1 MAGKTEEANWISVMQ
16 RRFVSIWFRQLLA
29 DWQLIRRPELI
40 DVPFVFSAPDHGR
53 MMITAVSSLAAEA
66 GVEAGM
72 RAADAKAICPGL
84 EVLDDKPE
92 RPRNL
97 LRGLGEW
104 CVRYSP
110 IVAIDEFGMDGLL
123 LDVSGCTHLWGGERE
138 YLKEIVS
145 RLKSKGY
152 TVSVAI
158 ADTPGAA
165 WAVSHF
171 CKVTPLIP
179 VGGHPEALLGL
190 VPEALRLENTVL
202 AKLRKLGFYQ
212 IKSFIGMPRS
222 VLRRRFGEGF
232 LLRLAQALGTEDEV
246 LLPLQVPVPF
256 RERLLCLEP
265 IKTRTGIEIAITK
278 MLESLCKRMQAEGK
292 GLRTGVLTGYRI
304 DGKVVQVVIGTS
316 GASHSLSHL
325 FKLFQL
331 KIDQIRPGLGIEL
344 FVLDAPKVDDVQV
357 PQEEM
362 WTTKPGLDDQSVI
375 RLLDRVAGRVGAEV
389 IHRYLPATRYWPERA
404 VLRAGSISEKRA
416 TNWRV
421 EQPRPTE
428 LLKRPDPIEVMALIP
443 DHPPKF
449 FIYKGIRHQVIKAD
463 GPERIERE
471 WWLDVGEHRDY
482 YQVEDDQGARYWLFR
497 SGHYGADQKYQW
509 FIHGF
514 FA

>member
-1 MAGKTEEANWISVMQ
+1 MQ

-29 DWQLIRRPELI
+29 DWQLIRRPELCE
-40 DVPFVFSAPDHGR
+40 VPFVFAAPDHGR
-53 MMITAVSSLAAEA
+53 MMITAVSPLAAEF
-66 GVEAGM
+66 GVEPGM

-84 EVLDDKPE
+84 EVLDDKPS

-110 IVAIDEFGMDGLL
+110 IVAIDEFDMDGLL
-123 LDVSGCTHLWGGERE
+123 LDISGCAHLWGGERE

-152 TVSVAI
+152 TVRVAI

-171 CKVTPLIP
+171 GKITPLIP
-179 VGGHPEALLGL
+179 AGGHREALLSL
-190 VPEALRLENTVL
+190 APEALRLDAVIL

-222 VLRRRFGEGF
+222 VLRRRFGEEF
-232 LLRLAQALGTEDEV
+232 LLRLAQALGTEEEILV
-246 LLPLQVPVPF
+246 PLQVPVPF
-256 RERLLCLEP
+256 QERLSCLEP

-278 MLESLCKRMQAEGK
+278 MLESLCKRMQTEGK

-304 DGKVVQVVIGTS
+304 DGKVVQVAIGTS
-316 GASHSLSHL
+316 GATHNVSHL

-331 KIDQIRPGLGIEL
+331 KIDQIKPALGIEL
-344 FVLDAPKVDDVQV
+344 FVIDAPKVDDVEV

-362 WTTKPGLDDQSVI
+362 WTAKPGLDDQSVI
-375 RLLDRVAGRVGAEV
+375 RFLDRVAGKVGAEM

-404 VLRAGSISEKRA
+404 VLRAGSITEKPA
-416 TNWRV
+416 SDWRV
-421 EQPRPTE
+421 EKPRPTE
-428 LLKRPDPIEVMALIP
+428 LLKRPAPIEVMALIP

-449 FIYKGIRHQVIKAD
+449 FIYKGHRHQVIKAD

-471 WWLDVGEHRDY
+471 WWLDTGEHRDY
-482 YQVEDDQGARYWLFR
+482 YQVEDDQGRRYWLFR
-497 SGHYGADQKYQW
+497 SGHYGGDQKFQW

>member
-1 MAGKTEEANWISVMQ
+1 MQ

-29 DWQLIRRPELI
+29 DWQLIRRPELSG
-40 DVPFVFSAPDHGR
+40 VPFVFAAPDHGR
-53 MMITAVSSLAAEA
+53 MMITGVSSLAFSF
-66 GVEAGM
+66 GVEVGM
-72 RAADAKAICPGL
+72 RAADAKAICSGL
-84 EVLDDKPE
+84 EVLDDKAD
-92 RPRNL
+92 RPRKL

-123 LDVSGCTHLWGGERE
+123 LDVSGCTHLWGGERG
-138 YLKEIVS
+138 YLEEIVS

-152 TVSVAI
+152 TVRLAI

-165 WAVSHF
+165 WAVSHYG
-171 CKVTPLIP
+171 KITPLIRA
-179 VGGHPEALLGL
+179 GGQVDALLNL
-190 VPEALRLENTVL
+190 SPEALRLEEPTL
-202 AKLRKLGFYQ
+202 AKLKKLGFSQ

-232 LLRLAQALGTEDEV
+232 LLRLAQAIGTENEV
-246 LLPLQVPVPF
+246 LVPLQVAVLF
-256 RERLLCLEP
+256 SERLACLEP
-265 IKTRTGIEIAITK
+265 IKTKVGIEIAINK

-316 GASHSLSHL
+316 GATHCASHL

-331 KIDQIRPGLGIEL
+331 KVDQIRPALGIEL
-344 FVLDAPKVDDVQV
+344 FVLDAPKVDDVEM

-362 WTTKPGLDDQSVI
+362 WSSRPGLNDQSVI
-375 RLLDRVAGRVGAEV
+375 RLLDRVAGKVGQQV
-389 IHRYLPATRYWPERA
+389 IHRYLPVARYWPERT
-404 VLRAGSISEKRA
+404 VLNASSVTEKPLSA
-416 TNWRV
+416 WRIDK
-421 EQPRPTE
+421 PRPTE
-428 LLKRPDPIEVMALIP
+428 LLNIPAPIEVMAIIP

-449 FIYKGIRHQVIKAD
+449 FIYRGVRHLVAKAD

-471 WWLDVGEHRDY
+471 WWLDQGEHRDY
-482 YQVEDDQGARYWLFR
+482 YQVEDEQGGRYWLFR
-497 SGHYGADQKYQW
+497 SGHYDGEQKYKW

-514 FA
+514 FP